1 MWYRIKIKLITLYQY
16 RYADPIGWVETKIN
30 KNVIFFLK
38 WEVKFVNFDYF
49 HKQIEEK
56 KLFVNLTFVNEIRK
70 N

>member
-38 WEVKFVNFDYF
+38 WEVKFVNF
-49 HKQIEEK
+49 
-56 KLFVNLTFVNEIRK
+56 KLFQQTNRREEIIR
-70 N
+70 